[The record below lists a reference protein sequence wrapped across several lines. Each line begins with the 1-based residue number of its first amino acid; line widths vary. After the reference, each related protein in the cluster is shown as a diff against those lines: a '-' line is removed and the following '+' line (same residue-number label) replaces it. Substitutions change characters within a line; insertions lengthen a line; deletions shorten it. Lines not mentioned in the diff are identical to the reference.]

1 LAPSTSWAVLGKR
14 KAREPRIQPPIES
27 REPREPRAPVEP
39 RAAPAEN
46 AAGAMTELTRHLD
59 AWSWP
64 ASPPATTWRPASPQE
79 PSSPAGA
86 PAAQVDSPETR

>member
-1 LAPSTSWAVLGKR
+1 MLSGLS
-14 KAREPRIQPPIES
+14 
-27 REPREPRAPVEP
+27 PV
-39 RAAPAEN
+39 AD

-79 PSSPAGA
+79 PASPAGA
-86 PAAQVDSPETR
+86 AAAQEDSPDARPAQTF